1 MATGD
6 PSILRIRIVT
16 ALIIA
21 AVFLSGALVGAGIY
35 RWGSSAG
42 LSGDM
47 PHGQGA
53 AVWLPLEELDLTP
66 EQDAKVS
73 AVMDRHRVELDAIVR
88 ESFPRVRAINAQV
101 QKEVRD
107 LLTPEQQKNFDEL
120 KRRGPM
126 GPTPTWQKRR
136 DDFDGEPPPPPS
148 GPRRRFEGPM
158 PRP

>member
-21 AVFLSGALVGAGIY
+21 AVFLSGALVGSWY
-35 RWGSSAG
+35 FHRWGSSAG
-42 LSGDM
+42 LSGEM

-73 AVMDRHRVELDAIVR
+73 AVMDRHRVELDAIV
-88 ESFPRVRAINAQV
+88 QG
-101 QKEVRD
+101 
-107 LLTPEQQKNFDEL
+107 EL
-120 KRRGPM
+120 
-126 GPTPTWQKRR
+126 
-136 DDFDGEPPPPPS
+136 PS
-148 GPRRRFEGPM
+148 G
-158 PRP
+158 

>member
-1 MATGD
+1 MQ
-6 PSILRIRIVT
+6 
-16 ALIIA
+16 
-21 AVFLSGALVGAGIY
+21 
-35 RWGSSAG
+35 SS
-42 LSGDM
+42 
-47 PHGQGA
+47 
-53 AVWLPLEELDLTP
+53 
-66 EQDAKVS
+66 
-73 AVMDRHRVELDAIVR
+73 R

-136 DDFDGEPPPPPS
+136 DDFDGEPPPPPP
-148 GPRRRFEGPM
+148 GPRRRFESPM